1 MKVVRNSRRASLAI
15 GIGALFAGSL
25 VATLSACGGGNSA
38 PAAVGAPGQ
47 VPLSAWPQDDRSMCN
62 WRGKPDLEVSEI
74 AGAGSL
80 KPNVRRVFRT
90 VGDREHQHRVIACR
104 EVDTNLD
111 GIKDVVRLFDEKGEP
126 SREEADRDFDGKIDG
141 WTLFAEGRMAEFQ
154 EDTNRDGRPD
164 VWKSYNEG
172 RLTRV
177 KRDRNF
183 DGKPDQWEMYVRG
196 KLERVGVDDSYDGH
210 VDRWDRDEQLRM
222 EQENAER
229 TARETMAAAQ
239 NAAAQAAGGAG
250 SSDAGSGDASAPDG
264 AAPGSGK

>member
-1 MKVVRNSRRASLAI
+1 MALVELRNPASWAVLSVLTASL
-15 GIGALFAGSL
+15 LL
-25 VATLSACGGGNSA
+25 VCGCGGGNASTI
-38 PAAVGAPGQ
+38 PAAGVGLSK
-47 VPLSAWPQDDRSMCN
+47 VPPSAWPLDDRGMCS
-62 WRGKPDLEVSEI
+62 WRGKPDLDVSEV

-80 KPNVRRVFRT
+80 RPNVRRVFRI

-126 SREEADRDFDGKIDG
+126 TREEQDRDFDGKIDS
-141 WTLFAEGRMAEFQ
+141 WTLFSEGRMAEVQ

-164 VWKSYNEG
+164 AWKSYNDG
-172 RLTRV
+172 KLTRI

-196 KLERVGVDDSYDGH
+196 KLERVGVDDSFDGH

-222 EQENAER
+222 EQEATER
-229 TARETMAAAQ
+229 AAREKLAAAE
-239 NAAAQAAGGAG
+239 AQA
-250 SSDAGSGDASAPDG
+250 SDAGSSV
-264 AAPGSGK
+264 AADSGTGRDSGGK